1 MLLISK
7 RDNCFPERS
16 KVSKDIIPLY
26 CTEFSPS
33 FKKTIASIKIMFE
46 GLQTESQM
54 KVNKYQS
61 YSNGPCA
68 VIFYVTAEKSQS
80 RRL

>member
-1 MLLISK
+1 
-7 RDNCFPERS
+7 
-16 KVSKDIIPLY
+16 
-26 CTEFSPS
+26 
-33 FKKTIASIKIMFE
+33 MFE

-68 VIFYVTAEKSQS
+68 VIFYYVTAEKSQS
-80 RRL
+80 RRDFKVFQV